1 MRLTLLSIALPR
13 GPLKVFSLCKATS
26 ESWPLRRMGAAKS
39 VLSGHR
45 ATATQGKE
53 SSDDS
58 EDLTLASEK
67 KHAFEPCHPTTRPL
81 AGQQPTAARHERG
94 QSSVTSLHA
103 VYEEVLE
110 LQSAA
115 PTLEPSALLLRR
127 TAAAAVMPNLAPTTG
142 EEKPA
147 VFKVSPVS
155 VIERGHGVHTS
166 PDGQRYEGEWRDSK
180 AHGQGEHTWPNGERY
195 AGEFAEDT
203 MSGRGVHTWSDGERY
218 EGEFLDDLM
227 HGRGSYT
234 WITGKH
240 YQGDFFED
248 KMHGRGE
255 CTWPSGQ
262 RYDGEWRDGK
272 AHGRGTCTWPNGRRY
287 DGEWRSDT
295 AHGSGVCTFPS
306 GTYDCNFVCVYFIS
320 LS

>member
-1 MRLTLLSIALPR
+1 M
-13 GPLKVFSLCKATS
+13 CKATS

-45 ATATQGKE
+45 ETAIQGKE

-58 EDLTLASEK
+58 EDLASEK

-81 AGQQPTAARHERG
+81 AGQQPTAARHERA

-262 RYDGEWRDGK
+262 
-272 AHGRGTCTWPNGRRY
+272 HGTTRTTY
-287 DGEWRSDT
+287 E
-295 AHGSGVCTFPS
+295 GSGATPTARTFFYLGIKKIVKIIEFHICTRLRTTSAAQPPQGTTSPPS
-306 GTYDCNFVCVYFIS
+306 PTAPRLHSQRVRLGDFF
-320 LS
+320 